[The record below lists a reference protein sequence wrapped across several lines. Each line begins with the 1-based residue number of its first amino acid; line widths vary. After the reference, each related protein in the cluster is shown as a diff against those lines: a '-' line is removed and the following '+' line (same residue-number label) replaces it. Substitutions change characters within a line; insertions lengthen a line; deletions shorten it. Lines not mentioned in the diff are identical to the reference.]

1 MCLFPHT
8 TLPITASENSMWTRQ
23 RLLPE
28 SATRWHHL
36 HAPWIRR
43 LNANEREYFAER
55 IVLLIEKKFLDV
67 QVKFIEFTRYDFK
80 SANAV
85 DTKANFDD

>member
-1 MCLFPHT
+1 MCLFLHK
-8 TLPITASENSMWTRQ
+8 TLPITASEKSTSTR

-36 HAPWIRR
+36 HAPWIRG
-43 LNANEREYFAER
+43 LNANECEYFAER
-55 IVLLIEKKFLDV
+55 IGLLIEKKFLDV